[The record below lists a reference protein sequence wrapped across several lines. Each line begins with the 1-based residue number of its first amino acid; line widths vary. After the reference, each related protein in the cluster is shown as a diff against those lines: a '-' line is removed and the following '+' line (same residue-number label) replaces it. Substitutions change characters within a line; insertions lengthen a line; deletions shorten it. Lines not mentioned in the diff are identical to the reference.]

1 MSISDQ
7 SSRSATVV
15 VDALFEIIDSG
26 CWDDLPF
33 VFAADSIYER
43 PGYEPFVGLA
53 RIEHFYR
60 YERAIGSGR
69 HYLERV
75 VGAGDSA
82 ACWGRFIGVSRTGAP
97 LDERFSD
104 TYEIRG
110 AQIVTRRTYFF
121 RPAI

>member
-1 MSISDQ
+1 MPISDQ
-7 SSRSATVV
+7 SSRSVTAV

-33 VFAADSIYER
+33 AFAEDSIYER

-53 RIEHFYR
+53 RIERFYR
-60 YERAIGSGR
+60 YERAITGR

-75 VGAGDSA
+75 VSAGDSA
-82 ACWGRFIGVSRTGAP
+82 ACWGRFIGVSGTGAP
-97 LDERFSD
+97 VDERFSD
-104 TYEIRG
+104 TYHLRG
-110 AQIVTRRTYFF
+110 DKIVTRRTYFF